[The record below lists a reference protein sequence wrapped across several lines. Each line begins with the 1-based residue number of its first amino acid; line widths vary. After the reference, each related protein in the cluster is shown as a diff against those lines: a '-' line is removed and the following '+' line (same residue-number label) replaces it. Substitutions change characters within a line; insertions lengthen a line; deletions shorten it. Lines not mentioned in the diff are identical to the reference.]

1 MKIYGLRID
10 YSIMAQFEDGG
21 DLEEVGFGGTTG
33 GASLAECA
41 HDISSNLQNDIWE
54 STGEHV
60 DPLELLEAMYAL
72 KSGFGGAGNE

>member
-21 DLEEVGFGGTTG
+21 DFEEVGFGGTTEG
-33 GASLAECA
+33 TSLAECA
-41 HDISSNLQNDIWE
+41 FEISGNLQNDIWE

-60 DPLELLEAMYAL
+60 DPLELLEAMREL
-72 KSGFGGAGNE
+72 MGGER